1 MIYLFYHI
9 GHIGDTFHTQ
19 RIIQNIIHCNPD
31 KQILFYTSNNQYI
44 QNDISNNMLVKNN
57 ETENIINLLEE
68 IHKNPYTL
76 VLQNNEIL
84 TIQLGINKLIN
95 NGIGMVEMNP
105 ISYQDAIIHFLSEL
119 KKNVIFI
126 LIILHYL
133 L

>member
-57 ETENIINLLEE
+57 ET
-68 IHKNPYTL
+68 
-76 VLQNNEIL
+76 
-84 TIQLGINKLIN
+84 
-95 NGIGMVEMNP
+95 
-105 ISYQDAIIHFLSEL
+105 
-119 KKNVIFI
+119 
-126 LIILHYL
+126 
-133 L
+133 